1 MTRRLQFQTLPV
13 FGADQ
18 RQVAEVVRG
27 AMNGK
32 TNNTGEITLATGNA
46 TSTTLYDDRIG
57 YDSLIF
63 FVPLSEAAEED
74 SAPYGAFQDTTDQ
87 TAANTT
93 TAYAVTLDTTDYSNG
108 VYLSNSSR
116 LNVRNYGI
124 YNIQFSIQLK
134 NTTNDSQDTDI
145 WFRKNGTN
153 VAGSNSRFSMPA
165 RKSTGDPSH
174 LIAAMNFFLEM
185 NAGDYV
191 EVMWRVSDVGVSIEQ
206 YPTSTSPTRPSIP
219 SDVGSF
225 SEKGPTTVGQSQ
237 YIPSSGG
244 IKTAGTLGQ
253 EFSVINPFLTL
264 NYIIHSGPPA
274 F

>member
-1 MTRRLQFQTLPV
+1 MTRRVQFQTLPV
-13 FGADQ
+13 FGSDP

-57 YDSLIF
+57 FDSLIF
-63 FVPLSEAAEED
+63 FVPLSAAAEAD

-145 WFRKNGTN
+145 WFRKNGTD
-153 VAGSNSRFSMPA
+153 VAASNSRFSMPA

-174 LIAAMNFFLEM
+174 LIAAMNFFMEM

-191 EVMWRVSDVGVSIEQ
+191 EIMWRVSDIGVSLEQ
-206 YPTSTSPTRPSIP
+206 YPTSTSPTRPAVP
-219 SDVGSF
+219 SAIV
-225 SEKGPTTVGQSQ
+225 
-237 YIPSSGG
+237 
-244 IKTAGTLGQ
+244 
-253 EFSVINPFLTL
+253 TL
-264 NYIIHSGPPA
+264 NYVAPSATTNLYVSTQQQGEATITHWANATADKTYGYIVVG
-274 F
+274 

>member
-1 MTRRLQFQTLPV
+1 MTRRIQFQTLPV

-57 YDSLIF
+57 FDSLIF

-206 YPTSTSPTRPSIP
+206 YPTSTSPTRPAIP
-219 SDVGSF
+219 SAIITLHYVAPSATTNLYVSTQQQGEATITHWANATADKTYGYIVVG
-225 SEKGPTTVGQSQ
+225 
-237 YIPSSGG
+237 
-244 IKTAGTLGQ
+244 
-253 EFSVINPFLTL
+253 
-264 NYIIHSGPPA
+264 
-274 F
+274 